1 MLLGINSLNIQYIAI
16 LMRTFTIFC
25 SSSRSKQGVNKRSY
39 WATFNKNNQSTE
51 QPQHNQNGKQP
62 IALCYLQEL
71 PKLTH
76 E

>member
-16 LMRTFTIFC
+16 LMRTFTIFG

-62 IALCYLQEL
+62 IALSYPQEL